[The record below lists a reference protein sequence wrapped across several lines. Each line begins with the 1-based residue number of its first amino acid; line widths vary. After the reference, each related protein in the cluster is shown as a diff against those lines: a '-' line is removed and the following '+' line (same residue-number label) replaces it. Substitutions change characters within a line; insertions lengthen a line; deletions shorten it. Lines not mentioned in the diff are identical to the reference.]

1 MADRD
6 KDETEGL
13 EGVQNHSNMGGQ
25 QDADKGQASGGNMG
39 YGGAGELREDAGM
52 PQDDSASDED

>member
-6 KDETEGL
+6 KNEAEGL
-13 EGVQNHSNMGGQ
+13 EGIQNHGNMGSQ
-25 QDADKGQASGGNMG
+25 QDRGEASGGNMG

-52 PQDDSASDED
+52 PQDDSASDEE